1 MAPFRIRDDTPDDT
15 PINEKI
21 GNKSLAR
28 MILRQIAYHSDG
40 EIKEPLYQKKQL
52 NIWRRRFETAA
63 GVCPL
68 LELNPSIV
76 QQTKLDI
83 NTLVIDFLEQKEK
96 QEELFDESET
106 LMNRLKELTG
116 QLGLWAVVSNIALLF
131 AISSSNPVFDSI
143 FLAIFL
149 TIVVKGYFILKDIGK
164 IRERQK
170 DILFSIGDFF
180 KTGWAERTLAL
191 LED

>member
-28 MILRQIAYHSDG
+28 MILRQIAHHSDG

-63 GVCPL
+63 GVYPV

-106 LMNRLKELTG
+106 LMNRLKEVTG
-116 QLGLWAVVSNIALLF
+116 QLGLGAVVSNIALLF
-131 AISSSNPVFDSI
+131 AISSTNPVFD
-143 FLAIFL
+143 AIFWL
-149 TIVVKGYFILKDIGK
+149 YF
-164 IRERQK
+164 
-170 DILFSIGDFF
+170 
-180 KTGWAERTLAL
+180 
-191 LED
+191 